1 MIVLWFNTQEILQH
15 LWTYHIFFQKHIL
28 VKNYELEQA
37 LEFIREQYTWENEDQ
52 ETKSVKVT

>member
-1 MIVLWFNTQEILQH
+1 MNLSHF
-15 LWTYHIFFQKHIL
+15 FFQKHIL